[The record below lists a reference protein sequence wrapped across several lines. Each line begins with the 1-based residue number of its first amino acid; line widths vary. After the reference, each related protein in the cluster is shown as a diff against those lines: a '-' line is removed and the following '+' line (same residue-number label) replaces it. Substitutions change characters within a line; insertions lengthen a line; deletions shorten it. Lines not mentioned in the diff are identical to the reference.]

1 MVNERGLVDVA
12 VADLEL
18 LARALES
25 GRVDGLD
32 VSSLQALGLGHLAG
46 HLAPIDGLDA
56 ERALPAIAAV
66 IAERRRWTPSLE
78 LVWTGPKAGLRPAR
92 DTAVV
97 VRELFGR
104 AEQRVLVGGFRFDH
118 GKEILEPLY
127 KAMAERGVEATFFLD
142 IERTPWGEDPA
153 RHAARAVDRFYGEN
167 WPFGNPRPAVYYD
180 PRTVA
185 PGSVA
190 SLHAKCVVVDSR
202 WALVS
207 SANFTDRGLRRNL
220 EAGVLVEDPTF
231 ASRLAEQW
239 LSLVASGQMR
249 RYMPTASDGEGQS
262 ALEPKL

>member
-1 MVNERGLVDVA
+1 MVSERGLVDVA

-18 LARALES
+18 LARALEG

-32 VSSLQALGLGHLAG
+32 ASSLQSLGLGHLAG
-46 HLAPIDGLDA
+46 RLAPLDGLDA
-56 ERALPAIAAV
+56 ESALPALQAV
-66 IAERRRWTPSLE
+66 TAERHQRWKPRLE
-78 LVWTGPKAGLRPAR
+78 LVWTGPEAGLRPAR

-118 GKEILEPLY
+118 GQEILEPLY
-127 KAMAERGVEATFFLD
+127 RGMAERGVEATFFLD
-142 IERTPWGEDPA
+142 IERAPHGDDPA

-207 SANFTDRGLRRNL
+207 SANFTDRGLRRNV
-220 EAGVLVEDPTF
+220 EAGVLIEDPTF

-239 LSLVASGQMR
+239 LSLVASGRMQP
-249 RYMPTASDGEGQS
+249 YMP
-262 ALEPKL
+262 